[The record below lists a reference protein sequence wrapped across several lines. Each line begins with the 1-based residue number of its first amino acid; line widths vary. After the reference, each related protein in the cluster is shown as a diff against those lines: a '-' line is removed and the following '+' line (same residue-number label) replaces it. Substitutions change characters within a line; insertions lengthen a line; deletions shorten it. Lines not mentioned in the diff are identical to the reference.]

1 MRNGFVYLRVTAVIF
16 AVSGLIGLFLPDQYL
31 DVLFGIEGSV
41 GGRLWGRGFGAAALG
56 LAVVLW
62 VVDQTSTRQLR
73 LGLIGAVVAYALT
86 GLGDLVSV
94 IQGDF
99 EPVAWAFIAFHA
111 AMAILGVIYLARSSP
126 MPPEVAAQASQT

>member
-1 MRNGFVYLRVTAVIF
+1 M
-16 AVSGLIGLFLPDQYL
+16 
-31 DVLFGIEGSV
+31 
-41 GGRLWGRGFGAAALG
+41 
-56 LAVVLW
+56 LW

-111 AMAILGVIYLARSSP
+111 AMAILGVVYLARSST